1 MKHTPE
7 PWVID
12 DGIDDPENMA
22 DELLRNAG
30 EENEWIAIGIADEEG
45 YAESVA
51 YCHPNNAKRIVACVN
66 ALAGVK
72 DPRKLLD
79 VLEKVQDDLN
89 KHISEH
95 SPIVEELDTYEGEE
109 TTPACIH
116 VKRAYNRLGE
126 LLDLLHRR

>member
-1 MKHTPE
+1 MKKFLATLTGKVLKLVNKEDCPGFPHLNNRPICRDFGAACNHLSGVSMCNTPNE
-7 PWVID
+7 P
-12 DGIDDPENMA
+12 NMRLVTCLA
-22 DELLRNAG
+22 AEGLVKSQDIR
-30 EENEWIAIGIADEEG
+30 EE
-45 YAESVA
+45 
-51 YCHPNNAKRIVACVN
+51 
-66 ALAGVK
+66 
-72 DPRKLLD
+72 
-79 VLEKVQDDLN
+79 LEKVQDDLN

>member
-51 YCHPNNAKRIVACVN
+51 YCHPNNAPRIVACIN
-66 ALAGVK
+66 ALEGIK
-72 DPRKLLD
+72 DPRELREVAAALYRALAED
-79 VLEKVQDDLN
+79 TPDHLQDLVDGLGN
-89 KHISEH
+89 A
-95 SPIVEELDTYEGEE
+95 LYGEE
-109 TTPACIH
+109 EA
-116 VKRAYNRLGE
+116 
-126 LLDLLHRR
+126 